1 MSTAPRRHRSGHGVP
16 VAGLGQPVQFCV
28 QVSPPAA
35 PALRSRRG
43 SSRSTR
49 CGGGPAAQPRRSC
62 ARHRPLR
69 ARISDNARHSCGD
82 RLSCYQQVSYLVFTN
97 SPARA
102 IVIPA
107 LSKASTHGLARC
119 TVCATQAV
127 REAIYAMFLR
137 MSAVSS
143 TSRRPVPR
151 QLIEVILNV
160 PFRLG
165 PRSFSVWRFTNR
177 IRFQFDLKGRR

>member
-1 MSTAPRRHRSGHGVP
+1 MGVGRRQREPIHRTGGRRTISAPTVLGSPTIAMSTAPHRHRSGHGVP

-49 CGGGPAAQPRRSC
+49 CGGGPAAQPGRSC

-82 RLSCYQQVSYLVFTN
+82 RLSCYQQVSYLSFTN

-107 LSKASTHGLARC
+107 RCRRLPLMALRVALSAR
-119 TVCATQAV
+119 
-127 REAIYAMFLR
+127 RRLR
-137 MSAVSS
+137 GKRYMRCS
-143 TSRRPVPR
+143 
-151 QLIEVILNV
+151 
-160 PFRLG
+160 LG
-165 PRSFSVWRFTNR
+165 
-177 IRFQFDLKGRR
+177 